1 MKMRTAIFILFMV
14 FIFSAVPVSADLF
27 GDMYQKIPGYN
38 QNAHKVPGV
47 IKTLLGN
54 EEMQVII
61 DLNEGTELEVKAVTE
76 DVKIIQFVKVGPK
89 IPSGKGD
96 CNKDGAITSLDAL
109 CALKMSVG
117 KMPEDQNLDV
127 DNDVKV
133 SSSDATKILQGA
145 VKLSPEVNPT
155 IVVKTNENTVRNI
168 MGTQKP
174 ADAFLDAMDKKDIV
188 IEGRGVVKS
197 IVLSIGTAA
206 LKIARSLGIG
216 T

>member
-96 CNKDGAITSLDAL
+96 CNKDGGITSLDAL

-188 IEGRGVVKS
+188 IEGKGIVKS

>member
-1 MKMRTAIFILFMV
+1 MKIAIFILFM
-14 FIFSAVPVSADLF
+14 ILIISTVPVSADLF
-27 GDMYQKIPGYN
+27 GDMYQKIPVYN
-38 QNAHKVPGV
+38 QNANKVPGV

-61 DLNEGTELEVKAVTE
+61 DLKDGTKLEVKAVTE
-76 DVKIIQFVKVGPK
+76 DAKIIQFVKVGPK

-127 DNDVKV
+127 DTDMKV

-155 IVVKTNENTVRNI
+155 VLVKTNENTVRNI

-174 ADAFLDAMDKKDIV
+174 ADAFLDAMDKKDIL
-188 IEGRGVVKS
+188 IEGKGIVKS

-206 LKIARSLGIG
+206 LKIARSFGIG